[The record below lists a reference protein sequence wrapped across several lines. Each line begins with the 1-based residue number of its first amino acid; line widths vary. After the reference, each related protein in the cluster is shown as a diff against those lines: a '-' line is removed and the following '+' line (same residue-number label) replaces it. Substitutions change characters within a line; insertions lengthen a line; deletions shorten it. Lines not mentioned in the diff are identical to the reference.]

1 MKYKTNPHEEF
12 ATIIEG
18 REFTIAIDPD
28 LSGRGWNATVP
39 GMTEPGSP
47 YQAHSMVSREEVL
60 LQLVENIEE
69 SILTQRI

>member
-1 MKYKTNPHEEF
+1 MSNPHEEF
-12 ATIIEG
+12 TTIIEG

-69 SILTQRI
+69 SILAYEKE